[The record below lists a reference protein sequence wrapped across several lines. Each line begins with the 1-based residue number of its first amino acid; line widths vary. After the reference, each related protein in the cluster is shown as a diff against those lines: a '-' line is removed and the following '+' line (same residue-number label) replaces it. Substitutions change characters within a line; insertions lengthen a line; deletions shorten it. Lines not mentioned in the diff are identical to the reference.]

1 MNIYDFAGNLAEWTI
16 GVYSSTHWPC
26 VVRGNSYNSGSN
38 AAYHDNAAWY
48 DYYGNIG
55 FRVSI
60 Y

>member
-26 VVRGNSYNSGSN
+26 VVRGNSYNSGPN
-38 AAYHDNAAWY
+38 AANHSFYAWY
-48 DYYGNIG
+48 DYDGNIG